1 MMRILQRYYFNF
13 NLKTRWPPVSNYRE
27 NVYFRLNAA
36 QRSALVLRCGIATF
50 VALKSSN
57 TKLSER
63 GKTSSL

>member
-1 MMRILQRYYFNF
+1 
-13 NLKTRWPPVSNYRE
+13 LKTRWPPVSNYRE